1 MVGFVGSVAF
11 VDAAVI
17 VLNLLNIESCVL
29 LLKYCDGGETGKR
42 TREIRDYLIIELM
55 NVIWF
60 FGGKMIYKH
69 TAH

>member
-42 TREIRDYLIIELM
+42 TREIRD
-55 NVIWF
+55 
-60 FGGKMIYKH
+60 
-69 TAH
+69 